1 MMTPVKKSSAI
12 RPVEFYGNSLPRPRF
27 FDNPKF
33 NSHRVDP
40 PLSVLDPLLSWAR
53 EAHWS
58 MGGLNFRRLRLQ
70 GRIEG
75 NVDKLRAQLEKST
88 PTKLESGDSDKKKK
102 RSDYDYDYDSPPAA
116 PVAVKRRRYID
127 LNADDDDEEIGSEDE
142 GVARIR
148 RKLSDDFDRVAGE
161 SKIEVVKAGKKSIES
176 GSEGKRLKE
185 KKTQKVEETS
195 SPRTSPRLAKPS
207 SR

>member
-12 RPVEFYGNSLPRPRF
+12 RPVKFYGNSLPRPRF

-58 MGGLNFRRLRLQ
+58 MGGLNFTRLRLQ

-88 PTKLESGDSDKKKK
+88 PMKLESGNSDVKKK
-102 RSDYDYDYDSPPAA
+102 RSDYDSDYDSPPAA

-127 LNADDDDEEIGSEDE
+127 LNADDDEEEIGSGDE
-142 GVARIR
+142 GAARIR

-161 SKIEVVKAGKKSIES
+161 SKIKASKKSIEL
-176 GSEGKRLKE
+176 GLVGKRLKE
-185 KKTQKVEETS
+185 KKKKTQKVEETS

-207 SR
+207 SS